1 MSLEIMIVDDEKDIT
16 FTVKSGLEN
25 FDDQMKVIEIN
36 DGFECLKLLS
46 EGKIPDLI
54 LIDIMMPRMN
64 GWELVNRI
72 KENNEWKQ
80 IPLIFLTAK
89 TDDFSKTFGKTIT
102 QDFIEKPFDIK
113 ELHERILR
121 VFRKINE
128 SLPHLE

>member
-1 MSLEIMIVDDEKDIT
+1 MIVDDEKDIT

>member
-72 KENNEWKQ
+72 KENNEWKK